1 MFARRLI
8 SILIACYAFAFAIG
22 ALAAVRWPSIMMA
35 ISWFS
40 ESDVTGGLADVDWR
54 QLGIAIGGPYMLAA
68 ICFYASAVMVSAR
81 RHGAVIWFMMAVA
94 AGFSC
99 VFIVDFEPGWW
110 QDPSAAEGAV
120 AGAGVGALL
129 LAVAV
134 WDLRIKPRPSPRA
147 EPATEAQPVPMA
159 PIAPIAAAEPVPN
172 SAIIKRG
179 KPKPR
184 LTSAAIMRQR
194 QSFIREGRKMQAR
207 KRR

>member
-8 SILIACYAFAFAIG
+8 SLLIACYAFAFAIG

-81 RHGAVIWFMMAVA
+81 RHGAVIWFTMAVA

-110 QDPSAAEGAV
+110 HDPSAAEGAV
-120 AGAGVGALL
+120 AGAGAGAIL
-129 LAVAV
+129 LAIAV
-134 WDLRIKPRPSPRA
+134 WEMRRRPA
-147 EPATEAQPVPMA
+147 KQAQAQPVIAQHAIPA
-159 PIAPIAAAEPVPN
+159 PALIAPAPAPSAAV
-172 SAIIKRG
+172 IKHGRS
-179 KPKPR
+179 KPR

-194 QSFIREGRKMQAR
+194 ESFIREGRKMQAR
-207 KRR
+207 RRR